1 MTYTLVPADRAEGA
15 LLWVKL
21 GLVSFA
27 GVVIPL
33 TVPRAYVPLDP
44 EVRRSSCFSLCL
56 VLIPDSAEPL
66 ARAQP

>member
-21 GLVSFA
+21 GLVTFA

-44 EVRRSSCFSLCL
+44 EVRHPSCSPSYFK
-56 VLIPDSAEPL
+56 LIRDAAEPFT
-66 ARAQP
+66 